1 MAYIYKI
8 TNNINGKI
16 YVGKTNRTIETRW
29 KEHYKDFVAKRKQH
43 LPLYRAFEKYGFEN
57 FEIEEIEQCS
67 DTQVEERE
75 KYWIEKLRSFREGY
89 NATIGGD
96 GRPYIDYDLVCAL
109 YEETKNQREVARRM
123 NIDRTTVHYIL
134 EEREVPFAP
143 VGETTRLITKKIV
156 KCYDKDG
163 NFIQIFDSIADGAKW
178 IIEKNQ
184 LKTNL
189 NSVKTN
195 IGRCIKGTRKTCYNY
210 IWKEA

>member
-8 TNNINGKI
+8 TNNTNGKI
-16 YVGKTNRTIETRW
+16 YIGKTNRTIEVRW
-29 KEHYKDFVAKRKQH
+29 REHCKDFIAKRKQH
-43 LPLYRAFEKYGFEN
+43 LPLYRAFEKYGLEN
-57 FEIEEIEQCS
+57 FTIEEVEQCL
-67 DTQVEERE
+67 DTQAEERE

-123 NIDRTTVHYIL
+123 NIDRATVHYIL
-134 EEREVPFAP
+134 EEREVSLLPT
-143 VGETTRLITKKIV
+143 GEITRLITKKMV
-156 KCYDKDG
+156 KCYDKNG
-163 NFIQIFDSIADGAKW
+163 NFIQIFDSITDGAKW
-178 IIEKNQ
+178 IIEKNH

-195 IGRCIKGTRKTCYNY
+195 IGRCLNGTRKTCYSY